1 VGRSGDPRRGEPRR
15 RPDGFIFP
23 GDIEDWPICDMAMLM
38 CLRRLKG
45 DV

>member
-1 VGRSGDPRRGEPRR
+1 VKPLR
-15 RPDGFIFP
+15 RPDGFVFP
-23 GDIEDWPICDMAMLM
+23 GDIEDWPISDMATLM